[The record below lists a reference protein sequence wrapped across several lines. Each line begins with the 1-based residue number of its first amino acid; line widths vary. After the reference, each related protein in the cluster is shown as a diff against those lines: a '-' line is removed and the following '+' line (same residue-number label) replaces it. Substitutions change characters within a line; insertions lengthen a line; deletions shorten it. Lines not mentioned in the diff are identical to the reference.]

1 MMRAVSPASRRLG
14 WIGAALVVAALVVL
28 GRVIPYRAW
37 VEDFAR
43 WIAGLG
49 PAAYVLFVL
58 AYVLVTVL
66 MMPAILLT
74 LTAGFVFGLGR
85 GFAITVLAATCGC
98 AASFLIARHL
108 ARERVARYAGGNP
121 RYSAIDRAIGREGW
135 RIVFLLRLSPLV
147 PFVFSNYFYGLT
159 AIRFWPYV
167 FASLTGMLPLTFL
180 YVSFGVAAR
189 GALVEAAG
197 PPDAWKWALLAAGIV
212 VTTIATLYAT
222 KVVKRALEDEG
233 VPGVRPSPRPPLPK
247 GEG

>member
-1 MMRAVSPASRRLG
+1 MMRAMSPVARRLG
-14 WIGAALVVAALVVL
+14 WIGALLAIAALVVL
-28 GRVIPYRAW
+28 GRLAPYRAW
-37 VEDFAR
+37 VDDFAH
-43 WIAGLG
+43 WISGLG

-85 GFAITVLAATCGC
+85 GFAITVLAATCGS

-167 FASLTGMLPLTFL
+167 FASLTGLLPLTFL
-180 YVSFGVAAR
+180 YVSFGAAAR
-189 GALVEAAG
+189 GALVEPTGPAG
-197 PPDAWKWALLAAGIV
+197 AWKWALLAAGIV
-212 VTTIATLYAT
+212 VTTAATLYARR
-222 KVVKRALEDEG
+222 VVKKALETEG
-233 VPGVRPSPRPPLPK
+233 A
-247 GEG
+247 

>member
-1 MMRAVSPASRRLG
+1 MMRAMPSSRAKLQ
-14 WIGAALVVAALVVL
+14 WLGAAVVVAALVAL
-28 GRVIPYRAW
+28 GRFVPFRAL
-37 VEDFAR
+37 VEDFGR

-49 PAAYVLFVL
+49 PVAYVLFVA

-66 MMPAILLT
+66 MGPAILLT
-74 LTAGFVFGLGR
+74 LTAGFVFGLGT
-85 GFAITVLAATCGC
+85 GFVVTLLGATCGC

-167 FASLTGMLPLTFL
+167 FASVTGMLPLAFL
-180 YVSFGVAAR
+180 YVSFGAAAR
-189 GALVEAAG
+189 AIEEPAGPTGALKWVLVGAG
-197 PPDAWKWALLAAGIV
+197 VL
-212 VTTIATLYAT
+212 VTAIATLYARRI
-222 KVVKRALEDEG
+222 VKRAVAEEG
-233 VPGVRPSPRPPLPK
+233 
-247 GEG
+247 

>member
-1 MMRAVSPASRRLG
+1 MSSSRARLR
-14 WIGAALVVAALVVL
+14 WIGAAVVLVALVAL
-28 GRVIPYRAW
+28 GRLLPYREAI
-37 VEDFAR
+37 ESFGR

-49 PAAYVLFVL
+49 PAAYVLFVV

-74 LTAGFVFGLGR
+74 LTAGFVFGLGP
-85 GFAITVLAATCGC
+85 GVAVTAIGATCGC

-108 ARERVARYAGGNP
+108 ARDRVARYAGGNP

-167 FASLTGMLPLTFL
+167 FASGTGMLPLTFL
-180 YVSFGVAAR
+180 YVSFGAAAR
-189 GALVEAAG
+189 GALEEPTG
-197 PPDAWKWALLAAGIV
+197 PPGPWKWALLAAGV
-212 VTTIATLYAT
+212 AVTTFATLYAR
-222 KVVKRALEDEG
+222 KIVKRAVEEA
-233 VPGVRPSPRPPLPK
+233 
-247 GEG
+247 

>member
-1 MMRAVSPASRRLG
+1 MPPVPSSRARLQ
-14 WIGAALVVAALVVL
+14 WIGLAAVVAALVLL
-28 GRVIPYRAW
+28 GRVVPFRPL

-43 WIAGLG
+43 WISGLG

-58 AYVLVTVL
+58 AYVLVTIL

-74 LTAGFVFGLGR
+74 LTAGFVFGLAR

-108 ARERVARYAGGNP
+108 ARERIARYAGGNP

-167 FASLTGMLPLTFL
+167 FASLTGLLPLTFL
-180 YVSFGVAAR
+180 YVSFGAAAR
-189 GALVEAAG
+189 GALVEPAG
-197 PPDAWKWALLAAGIV
+197 PPGAWKWVLLGAGVV
-212 VTTIATLYAT
+212 VTTVATMYARR
-222 KVVKRALEDEG
+222 VVMRALEEG
-233 VPGVRPSPRPPLPK
+233 
-247 GEG
+247 

>member
-1 MMRAVSPASRRLG
+1 MSSLRAKLP
-14 WIGAALVVAALVVL
+14 WIGALVVVAAVVLL
-28 GRVIPYRAW
+28 GRVIPYREW
-37 VEDFAR
+37 VQDFAR
-43 WIAGLG
+43 WIASLG

-58 AYVLVTVL
+58 AYVLVTIL

-85 GFAITVLAATCGC
+85 GFAITMLAATCGC

-121 RYSAIDRAIGREGW
+121 RYSSVDRAIGREGA

-167 FASLTGMLPLTFL
+167 FASLTGLMPLTFL
-180 YVSFGVAAR
+180 YVSFGAAAR
-189 GALVEAAG
+189 GALIEPAG
-197 PPDAWKWALLAAGIV
+197 PAGAWKWGLLAAGV
-212 VTTIATLYAT
+212 VGTTIATLYAT
-222 KVVKRALEDEG
+222 RVVKRALVETG
-233 VPGVRPSPRPPLPK
+233 TRAGTSPAPTEEITSRT
-247 GEG
+247 

>member
-1 MMRAVSPASRRLG
+1 MSRFWRRLG
-14 WIGAALVVAALVVL
+14 WIGAVLLVVALVVL
-28 GRVIPYRAW
+28 GRLVPYRAW
-37 VEDFAR
+37 IQDFAR
-43 WIAGLG
+43 WIEGLG
-49 PAAYVLFVL
+49 PAAYALFVL

-85 GFAITVLAATCGC
+85 GFAVTVLGATCGC

-108 ARERVARYAGGNP
+108 ARDRVARYAGGNP

-167 FASLTGMLPLTFL
+167 LASLTGLLPLTFL
-180 YVSFGVAAR
+180 YVSFGAAAR
-189 GALVEAAG
+189 GALIEPTG
-197 PPDAWKWALLAAGIV
+197 PSGPWKWALLAAGIV
-212 VTTIATLYAT
+212 VTTIATLYART
-222 KVVKRALEDEG
+222 IVRRALEEEG
-233 VPGVRPSPRPPLPK
+233 RPSSQPPPA
-247 GEG
+247 GSGGF

>member
-1 MMRAVSPASRRLG
+1 MRAVSSWRAKLP
-14 WIGAALVVAALVVL
+14 WIAAAVVIAAVVAL
-28 GRVIPYRAW
+28 GRVVPFRSL

-43 WIAGLG
+43 WITGLG
-49 PAAYVLFVL
+49 PVAYVLFVL

-85 GFAITVLAATCGC
+85 GFAITMLAATCGC

-108 ARERVARYAGGNP
+108 ARERVERYAGGNP

-167 FASLTGMLPLTFL
+167 FASLTGLMPLTFL
-180 YVSFGVAAR
+180 YVSFGAAAR
-189 GALVEAAG
+189 GALVEPAG
-197 PPDAWKWALLAAGIV
+197 PPGPWKWALLGAGVV
-212 VTTIATLYAT
+212 VTTIATLYARRI
-222 KVVKRALEDEG
+222 VKRALEE
-233 VPGVRPSPRPPLPK
+233 K
-247 GEG
+247 

>member
-1 MMRAVSPASRRLG
+1 MGRVSSSRAKLQ
-14 WIGAALVVAALVVL
+14 WIGAAVVVAALVLL
-28 GRVIPYRAW
+28 GRVVPFRSL
-37 VEDFAR
+37 VVDFAR
-43 WIAGLG
+43 WISGLG
-49 PAAYVLFVL
+49 PAAYALFVL

-85 GFAITVLAATCGC
+85 GFAITIFAATCGC

-159 AIRFWPYV
+159 GIRFWPYV

-180 YVSFGVAAR
+180 YVSFGAAAR
-189 GALVEAAG
+189 GALEGPTGPTGVWRWAILAG
-197 PPDAWKWALLAAGIV
+197 GVV
-212 VTTIATLYAT
+212 VTTIATLYARR
-222 KVVKRALEDEG
+222 VVMRAMEEEG
-233 VPGVRPSPRPPLPK
+233 TLSSGRAPSARDPR
-247 GEG
+247 

>member
-1 MMRAVSPASRRLG
+1 MPSSRAKLQ
-14 WIGAALVVAALVVL
+14 WIGAAIVVAALVGL
-28 GRVIPYRAW
+28 GRLVPFRAAI
-37 VEDFAR
+37 EDFGR

-49 PAAYVLFVL
+49 PAAYVLFVA

-66 MMPAILLT
+66 MGPAILLT
-74 LTAGFVFGLGR
+74 LTAGFVFGLGP
-85 GFAITVLAATCGC
+85 GFAVTLLGATCGC

-167 FASLTGMLPLTFL
+167 FASVTGMLPLAFL
-180 YVSFGVAAR
+180 YVSFGAAAR
-189 GALVEAAG
+189 ALGAPAG
-197 PPDAWKWALLAAGIV
+197 PTGAWKWGLVAAGVV
-212 VTTIATLYAT
+212 VTVIATWYAR
-222 KVVKRALEDEG
+222 KIVRRAVETEG
-233 VPGVRPSPRPPLPK
+233 VPLARPSPRPPLPK

>member
-1 MMRAVSPASRRLG
+1 MRRVSSSRAKLQWVG
-14 WIGAALVVAALVVL
+14 LAIVVAALVLL
-28 GRVIPYRAW
+28 GRVVPFRSL
-37 VEDFAR
+37 VENFAH
-43 WIAGLG
+43 WITGLG
-49 PAAYVLFVL
+49 PAAYALFVL

-121 RYSAIDRAIGREGW
+121 RYSAIDRAIGKEGW

-167 FASLTGMLPLTFL
+167 FASLTGLVPLTFL
-180 YVSFGVAAR
+180 YVSFGAAAR
-189 GALVEAAG
+189 GALVEPGG
-197 PPDAWKWALLAAGIV
+197 PPGAWRWALLAAGVV
-212 VTTIATLYAT
+212 VTTIATLYARR
-222 KVVKRALEDEG
+222 VVKRALEEEG
-233 VPGVRPSPRPPLPK
+233 TLSSGRAPSARDPR
-247 GEG
+247 

>member
-1 MMRAVSPASRRLG
+1 MSSWRAKLS
-14 WIGAALVVAALVVL
+14 WIGAVAVIVAVVAL
-28 GRVIPYRAW
+28 GRVVPYREW
-37 VEDFAR
+37 VRDFAR
-43 WIAGLG
+43 WIIGLG
-49 PAAYVLFVL
+49 PAAYVLFVF

-85 GFAITVLAATCGC
+85 GFAITVLAATCGS

-167 FASLTGMLPLTFL
+167 FASLTGLLPLTFL
-180 YVSFGVAAR
+180 YVSFGAAAR
-189 GALVEAAG
+189 GALVEPAG
-197 PPDAWKWALLAAGIV
+197 PPGTWKWALLAAGIV
-212 VTTIATLYAT
+212 VTTIATLYARR
-222 KVVKRALEDEG
+222 VVKKALEA
-233 VPGVRPSPRPPLPK
+233 
-247 GEG
+247 